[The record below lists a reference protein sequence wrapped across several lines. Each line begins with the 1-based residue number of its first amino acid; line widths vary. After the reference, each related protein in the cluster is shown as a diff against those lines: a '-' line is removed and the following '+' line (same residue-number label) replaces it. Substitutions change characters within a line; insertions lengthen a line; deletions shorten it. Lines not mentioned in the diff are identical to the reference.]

1 MIKRIIFSLLLIG
14 LIGGCMVTASL
25 SAQAG
30 SNIVGTVCNGNNNTG
45 SSAVCTDTNKA
56 NGNPTANPV
65 IDRFQ
70 KITLIVAYVAGAAAV
85 LMILAGSIKYITSA
99 GDSNKISSAKNTIIY
114 ALIGVI
120 VIVLAASI
128 IEFVVTKIK

>member
-1 MIKRIIFSLLLIG
+1 MIKRIIFSLLLVISFF
-14 LIGGCMVTASL
+14 AASSL

-45 SSAVCTDTNKA
+45 SSAVCTDTHNA
-56 NGNPTANPV
+56 NTSTNPV

-85 LMILAGSIKYITSA
+85 IMILAGSLKYITAA
-99 GDSNKISSAKNTIIY
+99 GDSNKVSSAKNTIIY
-114 ALIGVI
+114 ALVGLII
-120 VIVLAASI
+120 IVLAASI
-128 IEFVVTKIK
+128 INFVVSKIK

>member
-1 MIKRIIFSLLLIG
+1 MIKRIIFTLLLVS
-14 LIGGCMVTASL
+14 GCIVAAPL

-45 SSAVCTDTNKA
+45 SSAVCTDTKNV
-56 NGNPTANPV
+56 NPSTNPI

-85 LMILAGSIKYITSA
+85 LMLLAGSLKYITAA

-114 ALIGVI
+114 ALVGII